1 MLDRGET
8 LIVTLTAAGAVVGDV
23 GVDATAATTTIVDEG
38 METVSVAATT
48 ASKVAEGG
56 IAEFTVRLSG
66 VAAADTV
73 LAWSTAGVTAA
84 SGTDFTA
91 VSGDSLTIA
100 AGSIS
105 GTLSVTTS
113 NDTLL
118 EAEET
123 FTVTITGT
131 TLPSGVTLGTTSA
144 TGTIEDN
151 ETLMAS
157 VTAGSATV
165 AEGGPASFAVTIAGG
180 TSTEPVTVTYTVSGT
195 ADVNDDYT
203 APSGTLTLAAGV
215 DGGTIEIVTGM
226 DSVLDGG
233 ETLVV
238 TLTGAS
244 TAAGAAEVGTPAT
257 ATTAI
262 TDTGMATVSVAAS
275 TVTEGVTAEF
285 TVTLS
290 GAASSA
296 TVLGWRTAG
305 VTATSGTDFTAV
317 TSGAL
322 TIDAGDTTGTLSV
335 ATSQDDFAESTET
348 FTVTITGTTLP
359 SGVTLGTTSA
369 TGTIE
374 DNETLMASV
383 TAGSATVAEGGT
395 ASFAVALG
403 GGTSTEAVTVTYTVS
418 GTADVNDDYTAPS
431 GTLTL
436 AAGVD
441 GGTIEIV
448 TGMDSV
454 LDGGETLVVTLTGA
468 TTAAGAAEVGTP
480 ASATVTITDTGTA
493 MVSVAPASSTVVE
506 GGTAAFT
513 VTLSGAA
520 SSATVLGWS
529 TDGVTATSGTDFT
542 AVTSGALT
550 IDAGDTTGTLS
561 VATSQD
567 DFAESTETFTVTITG
582 TTLPSGVTLGT
593 ATATGTITDDDTRGV
608 VVTPT
613 NVQFLEESSDTYT
626 VVLLSAPNDLVTVAL
641 TLTGDTS
648 VTTDVPALEFDESN
662 WDTPQ
667 TVTVYGMADA
677 DGDNDKATID
687 HTVSGGDYEAETAA
701 SVTVEV
707 TDPHT
712 VSSAVTLELDP
723 AEVAES
729 ASAETVTVTASL
741 NEAPRTED
749 TVVTVSVAGATA
761 TVATDFEAVEAF
773 DLTITAGETSGTAD
787 FALTPVNDAVDEED
801 ETVEVSG
808 TTTAEELTVTPA
820 TVTIRDDDTRD
831 VAVEPE
837 TLTFA
842 EGETGEYTVVL
853 TSQPTANVTVRL
865 TVDGDDDVAADVT
878 ALTFTAANWSQEQ
891 TVTVSGAAD
900 QDAEN
905 DEATID
911 HDVKGGDYEAQA
923 VTAASVTVTV
933 NDGDQASS
941 TVTLD
946 LNPDEVAESSSGE
959 TVTVTARLDGAALAE
974 ATVVRVSVAG
984 ETAEAGADFAAVEA
998 FDVKIEVGE
1007 KSGTADFELAPVDDA
1022 IDEADETLRVTGTT
1036 ETEGLT
1042 VDDESA
1048 VLTIEDDDERGVTV
1062 S

>member
-1 MLDRGET
+1 
-8 LIVTLTAAGAVVGDV
+8 
-23 GVDATAATTTIVDEG
+23 
-38 METVSVAATT
+38 
-48 ASKVAEGG
+48 
-56 IAEFTVRLSG
+56 
-66 VAAADTV
+66 
-73 LAWSTAGVTAA
+73 
-84 SGTDFTA
+84 
-91 VSGDSLTIA
+91 
-100 AGSIS
+100 
-105 GTLSVTTS
+105 
-113 NDTLL
+113 
-118 EAEET
+118 
-123 FTVTITGT
+123 
-131 TLPSGVTLGTTSA
+131 
-144 TGTIEDN
+144 
-151 ETLMAS
+151 
-157 VTAGSATV
+157 
-165 AEGGPASFAVTIAGG
+165 
-180 TSTEPVTVTYTVSGT
+180 
-195 ADVNDDYT
+195 
-203 APSGTLTLAAGV
+203 
-215 DGGTIEIVTGM
+215 
-226 DSVLDGG
+226 
-233 ETLVV
+233 
-238 TLTGAS
+238 
-244 TAAGAAEVGTPAT
+244 
-257 ATTAI
+257 
-262 TDTGMATVSVAAS
+262 
-275 TVTEGVTAEF
+275 
-285 TVTLS
+285 
-290 GAASSA
+290 
-296 TVLGWRTAG
+296 
-305 VTATSGTDFTAV
+305 
-317 TSGAL
+317 
-322 TIDAGDTTGTLSV
+322 
-335 ATSQDDFAESTET
+335 
-348 FTVTITGTTLP
+348 
-359 SGVTLGTTSA
+359 
-369 TGTIE
+369 
-374 DNETLMASV
+374 
-383 TAGSATVAEGGT
+383 
-395 ASFAVALG
+395 
-403 GGTSTEAVTVTYTVS
+403 
-418 GTADVNDDYTAPS
+418 
-431 GTLTL
+431 
-436 AAGVD
+436 
-441 GGTIEIV
+441 
-448 TGMDSV
+448 
-454 LDGGETLVVTLTGA
+454 
-468 TTAAGAAEVGTP
+468 
-480 ASATVTITDTGTA
+480 

-959 TVTVTARLDGAALAE
+959 TVTVTARLDGAVLAE

-1062 S
+1062 SPENLTLVAGESGEYTVELTSQPTVDVTLTLAVEGDGDVTVDQSSLTFPADDWDVPQTVTVIADADTDADADAETIITHTVTSPGDYADETAASVTVTIVQAGVAAVTISPQELEIPEGESQPYMVGLTMEPTGPVTVSVHGMTDDVRVEEPELRFMPEDWSTAQAVEVFAEADEDTEAEDPVMLTHEVSGGGYDDVQAKSVMVQVLEDAGPAAPGVRISPTALTIKEGTSKRYTVQLKKKPSDSVTVTVAGMEGDVDVDESELTFTPENWGQPQFVEVEVAEDDDTETDDPVTLRHTLNGGGYDDAQAESVIVTCVEDDRVELTVALAAHPVEVEEAAGATPVTVTATLTDVRAGATRVTLRMRNGTATAADYGATSGSLTIRAGRRGGGDADADAGERS